1 MDYTN
6 DPQRWPDRAEEARVR
21 PDQTTNE
28 EARRML
34 LAVADGYDL
43 IAEKAEAT
51 LGMSAQT
58 PPRSGLSYL
67 KITSPRGPISHFL
80 DLNGSSSV

>member
-1 MDYTN
+1 MSD
-6 DPQRWPDRAEEARVR
+6 
-21 PDQTTNE
+21 E

-43 IAEKAEAT
+43 IAEQAEVA

-67 KITSPRGPISHFL
+67 KITLPRAISHVP
-80 DLNGSSSV
+80 DLNCSSSA